1 VYSRL
6 LATIGSRDAPIDES
20 LLMNTLGLSRAPVKQ
35 ETLQPALSNLPE
47 AKREEFPSVKYWS
60 RHEWSA
66 SEDLQV
72 ASIGAPG
79 KVRAAQGENVTMKF
93 VEDENGNVIDGYRAS
108 SIRKFARLLWAGL
121 SNAGR
126 APKSWGK
133 VDAQTSSQF
142 QIEMCQK
149 FPELRLCEG
158 NWKVD
163 LIATMNYP
171 SWSSNQAKEKE
182 ENRKCASAG
191 PLPDPKRPKPVSS
204 IALRAQMP
212 ADHAADDGPP
222 PAPVTLEPAVYASHV
237 RLMVWCWYS
246 VNFV

>member
-1 VYSRL
+1 
-6 LATIGSRDAPIDES
+6 
-20 LLMNTLGLSRAPVKQ
+20 MNILGLSGAPVKQ
-35 ETLQPALSNLPE
+35 ETLLPALSALPE
-47 AKREEFPSVKYWS
+47 AERENFSAVKYWS

-79 KVRAAQGENVTMKF
+79 KARAAQGENVSMKF

-108 SIRKFARLLWAGL
+108 SIRKLARSLWAGL
-121 SNAGR
+121 SKAGK

-142 QIEMCQK
+142 QIEMCRK

-171 SWSSNQAKEKE
+171 SWFSNQAKEKE
-182 ENRKCASAG
+182 ENRKRAYAG
-191 PLPDPKRPKPVSS
+191 PLPDSKRPKPASS
-204 IALRAQMP
+204 IALRAQTP
-212 ADHAADDGPP
+212 ADHATDDGPL
-222 PAPVTLEPAVYASHV
+222 PAPVLVQKNVCASHV
-237 RLMVWCWYS
+237 RQTLWCWYS
-246 VNFV
+246 VDIVY

>member
-1 VYSRL
+1 MN
-6 LATIGSRDAPIDES
+6 S
-20 LLMNTLGLSRAPVKQ
+20 LGPSGALGA
-35 ETLQPALSNLPE
+35 LPE
-47 AKREEFPSVKYWS
+47 AEREEFPFIKYWF

-79 KVRAAQGENVTMKF
+79 KARAAQGENVSMKF
-93 VEDENGNVIDGYRAS
+93 VEDENGNVIDGYRAC
-108 SIRKFARLLWAGL
+108 SIRKFARSLWAGL
-121 SNAGR
+121 SKAGK

-142 QIEMCQK
+142 QTEMCRK

-182 ENRKCASAG
+182 ESRKRASAG
-191 PLPDPKRPKPVSS
+191 PLPNPKRPKPASS
-204 IALRAQMP
+204 IALQAQTP
-212 ADHAADDGPP
+212 ADHATNDRPQ
-222 PAPVTLEPAVYASHV
+222 PAPVTAEPNVSASCV
-237 RLMVWCWYS
+237 CQVLWFPYS
-246 VNFV
+246 VDLI

>member
-1 VYSRL
+1 
-6 LATIGSRDAPIDES
+6 
-20 LLMNTLGLSRAPVKQ
+20 MNTLGLSGAPVKQ
-35 ETLQPALSNLPE
+35 ETPLPTLNDLPE
-47 AKREEFPSVKYWS
+47 AEREEFPSVKYWC

-79 KVRAAQGENVTMKF
+79 KTRAAQGENVSMKF
-93 VEDENGNVIDGYRAS
+93 VEDENGIVIDGYRAS
-108 SIRKFARLLWAGL
+108 SIRKLARSLWAGL
-121 SNAGR
+121 SKAGK

-142 QIEMCQK
+142 QIEMCRK

-171 SWSSNQAKEKE
+171 SWYSNQAKEKE
-182 ENRKCASAG
+182 ENRKRASAG
-191 PLPDPKRPKPVSS
+191 PLPDPKRSKPASS
-204 IALRAQMP
+204 ITLRAQTPAGHATDDMP
-212 ADHAADDGPP
+212 LPVLA
-222 PAPVTLEPAVYASHV
+222 APVTVEQNVCPSCVCQMYV
-237 RLMVWCWYS
+237 MVL
-246 VNFV
+246 VLVDIV

>member
-1 VYSRL
+1 
-6 LATIGSRDAPIDES
+6 
-20 LLMNTLGLSRAPVKQ
+20 
-35 ETLQPALSNLPE
+35 LPE
-47 AKREEFPSVKYWS
+47 VKREEYPLVKYWS

-79 KVRAAQGENVTMKF
+79 KTRAAQGENVSMKF
-93 VEDENGNVIDGYRAS
+93 VEDENGNVIDGHRAS
-108 SIRKFARLLWAGL
+108 SIRKLARSLWAGL
-121 SNAGR
+121 SKAGK

-142 QIEMCQK
+142 QIEMCRK

-163 LIATMNYP
+163 FIATMNYP

-182 ENRKCASAG
+182 ENRKRASAG
-191 PLPDPKRPKPVSS
+191 PLPEPKRPKPLAVPS
-204 IALRAQMP
+204 IAHQAQTP
-212 ADHAADDGPP
+212 ADHATDEGPP
-222 PAPVTLEPAVYASHV
+222 PVPVVHSSCV
-237 RLMVWCWYS
+237 RQMSCMS
-246 VNFV
+246 